1 MSVLLLDQD
10 ISFRFDNSSCLH
22 KAYGLCGCLSYRNMA
37 VMMLLTSVVRGC
49 AQSCRLINQLKLLV
63 LNLLI

>member
-49 AQSCRLINQLKLLV
+49 AQSC
-63 LNLLI
+63 